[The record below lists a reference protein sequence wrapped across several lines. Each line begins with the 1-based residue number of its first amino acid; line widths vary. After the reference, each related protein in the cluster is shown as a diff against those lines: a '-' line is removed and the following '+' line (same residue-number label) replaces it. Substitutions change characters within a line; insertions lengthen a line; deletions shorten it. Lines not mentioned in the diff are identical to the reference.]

1 MKDYLT
7 QIFSIPNHPIKTMKE
22 VYKLQYIRGLG
33 EFMCHVTN
41 NNIKGRLIYEIWSQ
55 SILGRIPK
63 DAWQYTSDF
72 TKIEDALQI
81 KREGLI
87 FFTMRQSFLFDCFY
101 LLERFNSTL
110 LPEAYIFLLD
120 KVCGPFTKRTL
131 QNIYKYYLGEVE
143 AFNVSDILKRHRR
156 LNCKFHN
163 KRLKRVLVVATMN
176 AGKSTLINAITG
188 YHINKT
194 QATACTSHLSY
205 IYNKP
210 YADGLIMQ
218 LPDYKI
224 TYCNSIKSPNLMDYL
239 HASLNFHST
248 LNGERICFIDTP
260 GVNYSRDL
268 SHGEITRNAV
278 KENNYDMLL
287 FVSNCRYFGTN
298 DENAI
303 LDYIL
308 MHTKRPIVFV
318 LNQLD
323 SFKEQVDSI
332 EKMVADYTDLL
343 KAKKVQN
350 PLVIPVSGYAA
361 FLFRA
366 NHHQLDESETF
377 DKRCLSTRFMRK
389 YYNLPQYSTLVQRQ
403 FNSQRLIHRTGIE
416 LLEYVIKSSE
426 QTT

>member
-1 MKDYLT
+1 M
-7 QIFSIPNHPIKTMKE
+7 
-22 VYKLQYIRGLG
+22 
-33 EFMCHVTN
+33 
-41 NNIKGRLIYEIWSQ
+41 
-55 SILGRIPK
+55 
-63 DAWQYTSDF
+63 
-72 TKIEDALQI
+72 
-81 KREGLI
+81 
-87 FFTMRQSFLFDCFY
+87 
-101 LLERFNSTL
+101 
-110 LPEAYIFLLD
+110 FLLD

-143 AFNVSDILKRHRR
+143 VFNISDILKRHRR

-188 YHINKT
+188 YRINKT

-210 YADGLIMQ
+210 HADGLIMQ

-224 TYCNSIKSPNLMDYL
+224 TYCNSITSPNLMDYL

-298 DENAI
+298 DEDAI
-303 LDYIL
+303 IDYIL
-308 MHTKRPIVFV
+308 MHLKSATIEKSVKGNTGNRLVLQYIKENRLKKNDKCIQSPYPTKRLEVIRK
-318 LNQLD
+318 NQ
-323 SFKEQVDSI
+323 
-332 EKMVADYTDLL
+332 
-343 KAKKVQN
+343 QN
-350 PLVIPVSGYAA
+350 
-361 FLFRA
+361 
-366 NHHQLDESETF
+366 
-377 DKRCLSTRFMRK
+377 K
-389 YYNLPQYSTLVQRQ
+389 
-403 FNSQRLIHRTGIE
+403 
-416 LLEYVIKSSE
+416 
-426 QTT
+426 